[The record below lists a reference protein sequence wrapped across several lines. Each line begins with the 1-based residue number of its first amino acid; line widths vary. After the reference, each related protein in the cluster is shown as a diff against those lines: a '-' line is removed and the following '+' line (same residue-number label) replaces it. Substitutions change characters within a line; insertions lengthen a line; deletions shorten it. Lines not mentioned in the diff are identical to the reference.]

1 MKKNIKIYLLAAAVL
16 ASVAAGS
23 VSSASVTLTNP
34 ISYTSVED
42 VGMEVL
48 TFLRE
53 VVGVLAVVFIVIGG
67 ILYITS
73 RGDSGQ
79 TETAKKAITAACIGL
94 ALVLAG
100 PSFVETIYVDILDS
114 DLTAIEGEDPISIPE
129 IAMNVLEFLLSVAGT
144 LAVLAIVYGGVTYFT
159 AAVDTKQADTAKQII
174 LYSVVGIVVI
184 LLSLSIVKWVG
195 DALGTT

>member
-1 MKKNIKIYLLAAAVL
+1 MKKNIKMYLLAIAVL
-16 ASVAAGS
+16 ASVAVGS
-23 VSSASVTLTNP
+23 ASSASVTLSNP

-48 TFLRE
+48 TFLRQ

-73 RGDSGQ
+73 RGDTGQ

-114 DLTAIEGEDPISIPE
+114 QTLTAPEDPISIPE

-144 LAVLAIVYGGVTYFT
+144 LAVLAIVYGGITYFT

-195 DALGTT
+195 TALGT